1 MTRLDILDIAKEAA
15 TQKLEAAEVKVEAVV
30 EARQAEYKAVIDTF
44 FEGAFEETDNVEVS
58 NNYSDEVVVRVNRP
72 QEGRMNEILSF
83 RFNRKY
89 EEVDFSTIET
99 NFYSTN
105 SQSRFELERMRTL
118 GVVGTTLLDF
128 GDDILAGLN
137 TVKGRFIEEYK
148 ALKDEY
154 YTATKALR
162 EVDQMIAQVKK
173 ENQEEKLM
181 NEGIEFTFDEGSSWN
196 NAQFEIKFD
205 RTLYGVKKIKLVEK
219 TASGKSA
226 KVSITQC
233 FTRWN
238 QEEQKTEFFDKTF
251 VETVRMD
258 KVESFLSQNRKF
270 IMA

>member
-1 MTRLDILDIAKEAA
+1 MTQTDILNIAKESAA
-15 TQKLEAAEVKVEAVV
+15 QKLEAAQKAAEAVV
-30 EARQAEYKAVIDTF
+30 DARVKEYEGVISKYSEGV
-44 FEGAFEETDNVEVS
+44 FESSDNVTVS

-72 QEGRMNEILSF
+72 NENRISEILSF
-83 RFNRKY
+83 RFNRNY
-89 EEVDFSTIET
+89 ESDGFATIET

-118 GVVGTTLLDF
+118 GLVGTMLLDS
-128 GDDILAGLN
+128 GDAILADLN
-137 TVKGRFIEEYK
+137 EVRTRFADDFK
-148 ALKDEY
+148 
-154 YTATKALR
+154 TATVECITLGRALR
-162 EVDQMIAQVKK
+162 EVEDLIKRTEKEAQ
-173 ENQEEKLM
+173 ENKLTE
-181 NEGIEFTFDEGSSWN
+181 EGIEFSFEEGSSWN

-226 KVSITQC
+226 KVAITQG

-258 KVESFLSQNRKF
+258 KIESFLSINRKK
-270 IMA
+270 ILA